1 MKIISRKMNIISRCS
16 GLYRTAELSDT
27 ELIAGHVPFLFAV
40 CRTPGLSQD
49 QLARRLCFNKSTVT
63 RRLAYLEEHAFIT
76 READENDKRVMRVYP
91 TEKTEQI
98 LPRLREVSQTWN
110 EKVTVDVSA
119 QELEVFEHVLDKI
132 ALRAKELA
140 GIGETEDDV

>member
-27 ELIAGHVPFLFAV
+27 ELIAGHMPFLFAV

-63 RRLAYLEEHAFIT
+63 RRLAFLEEHGFIT
-76 READENDKRVMRVYP
+76 READENDKRVLRVYP
-91 TEKTEQI
+91 TEKTEEI
-98 LPRLREVSQTWN
+98 LPRLRDVSQTWN

-119 QELEVFEHVLDKI
+119 EELEVFEHVLDKI

-140 GIGETEDDV
+140 GIGDTEDDV

>member
-27 ELIAGHVPFLFAV
+27 ELIAGHIPFLFAV

-63 RRLAYLEEHAFIT
+63 RRLAFLEEHGFIT

-91 TEKTEQI
+91 TEKTQAI
-98 LPRLREVSQTWN
+98 LPRLRDVSQTWN
-110 EKVTVDVSA
+110 EKVTVDVSSE
-119 QELEVFEHVLDKI
+119 ELEVFERVLDKI
-132 ALRAKELA
+132 ALRAKELV
-140 GIGETEDDV
+140 GLEDQGDEA